1 MHHVVVEQWSRRR
14 SFLHVRD
21 ARAKLLVALALLAAL
36 ATAPASPI
44 SAVPFA
50 FVVLTGIA
58 AARLPMASMLRKA
71 AVVLPFSLLFA
82 LVEWAAGQPMA
93 GMALLAKSYVSALTV
108 LLLVASTPQPL
119 LLSGMESLGA
129 PRLLVL
135 MAQTLYRYLFV
146 ISEQAQHMRLA
157 ASCRQGSGARRSRAR
172 AFQAA
177 AGALAI
183 LFARSYSRAEGI
195 QRAMAARGFTGDFQ
209 SLQKRRFNSR
219 DAVFACAGAALAVL
233 AHLVAR
239 RP

>member
-14 SFLHVRD
+14 SFLHRRD
-21 ARAKLLVALALLAAL
+21 ARAKLLVTLALLAAL
-36 ATAPASPI
+36 ATAPASPVV
-44 SAVPFA
+44 AVPFA
-50 FVVLTGIA
+50 AVAVAGIA
-58 AARLPMASMLRKA
+58 AARLPLASIVKKA
-71 AVVLPFSLLFA
+71 AVVLPFSMLFA
-82 LVEWAAGQPMA
+82 AVEWAAGQPLG

-119 LLSGMESLGA
+119 LLRGMESLGA

-157 ASCRQGSGARRSRAR
+157 AACRQGSTPRRSTRR

-183 LFARSYSRAEGI
+183 LFARSYVRAEGI
-195 QRAMAARGFTGDFQ
+195 HRAMVARGFDGEFHP
-209 SLQKRRFNSR
+209 LQTPRFSR
-219 DAVFACAGAALAVL
+219 KDAVFAGAGAAVAVL
-233 AHLVAR
+233 AHVLVR
-239 RP
+239 KT